1 MAEAGMF
8 SANMSGG
15 KTDDGKPDKSVFGRN
30 TCAMHLVSFDAEK
43 RDGADAA
50 ATLVPLA
57 KALDASFEGF

>member
-1 MAEAGMF
+1 
-8 SANMSGG
+8 MSGG